1 VSQEPKCSAIKAILQ
16 DLSLPKTG
24 FVRNRKP
31 QQLPPP
37 PVTENMKCEELLKGN
52 RRKYKK
58 INRRDPVSVIAR
70 SASHMLPKGNYWEAG
85 E

>member
-31 QQLPPP
+31 QQLPLP
-37 PVTENMKCEELLKGN
+37 PVTENMKSEELLKGGWGWGITQID
-52 RRKYKK
+52 RGCPCSK
-58 INRRDPVSVIAR
+58 ICLAR
-70 SASHMLPKGNYWEAG
+70 NLFAD
-85 E
+85 